1 MLFGYETKHQMNNQ
15 GKTEE
20 TIQKTTLSSL
30 KWKEVG
36 L

>member
-1 MLFGYETKHQMNNQ
+1 MNNQ

-20 TIQKTTLSSL
+20 TIQKTTLSSV